1 MRDREEEGSIAAVI
15 MAGGQGTRLFPLT
28 LSHSKPAVP
37 FGGKYRLIDIP
48 ISNSLHSDIRQIYVL
63 GQYLTA
69 ELKHHLQHTYHF
81 DSFYPGSID
90 FLSPE
95 ETPTGE
101 KTWFGGTADAVRKTL
116 PTLLKGP
123 YEYFLILSG
132 DQLYTMN
139 FKKLIDFGQK
149 NKADLVIATL
159 PVIQEEAKRLGIVKI
174 DSEMQIVDFFEKPQN
189 ENILS
194 SFALSD
200 LFFTKYDL
208 PAKEGNHY
216 LASMGIYLFSRDA
229 LTHLLEKDQRED
241 FGKHLIPQMIHQKKC
256 MAYIHQGYW
265 EDIGT
270 IASYYKANLALL
282 RREAD
287 LNLND
292 ERMPIFTKLRHLPG
306 PKIFNAKISN
316 SLICEGSVIE
326 AQEISS
332 SIIGI
337 RAHIKKGVII
347 RDSIIMGSSLSKS
360 PVHQKDYL
368 PKSYSIGE
376 GTIIEKAIVDEHVQ
390 IGSNV
395 QLVNKKGY
403 TTYDGDGIFIR
414 DGIIIV
420 TAGTIVPDNFIL

>member
-1 MRDREEEGSIAAVI
+1 MRDSEEEGSVAAVI

-95 ETPTGE
+95 ETATGE

-139 FKKLIDFGQK
+139 FKKLIEFGQK

-174 DSEMQIVDFFEKPQN
+174 DSEMCIVDFFEKPQN

-194 SFALSD
+194 SFSLPD
-200 LFFTKYDL
+200 LFFQKYNL

-241 FGKHLIPQMIHQKKC
+241 FGKHLI
-256 MAYIHQGYW
+256 
-265 EDIGT
+265 
-270 IASYYKANLALL
+270 
-282 RREAD
+282 RR
-287 LNLND
+287 
-292 ERMPIFTKLRHLPG
+292 
-306 PKIFNAKISN
+306 
-316 SLICEGSVIE
+316 
-326 AQEISS
+326 
-332 SIIGI
+332 
-337 RAHIKKGVII
+337 
-347 RDSIIMGSSLSKS
+347 
-360 PVHQKDYL
+360 
-368 PKSYSIGE
+368 
-376 GTIIEKAIVDEHVQ
+376 
-390 IGSNV
+390 
-395 QLVNKKGY
+395 
-403 TTYDGDGIFIR
+403 
-414 DGIIIV
+414 
-420 TAGTIVPDNFIL
+420 